1 MILFAVLVLAGYAVY
16 VMSPQERDRLWQAG
30 LKYVHHARNAAIDAR
45 ERPDPF
51 RDALHTRTS
60 LVLVMPAIIALNAIV
75 FLGMLFGSGA
85 FNDPATLVDWGAN
98 FGPRT
103 TNGEWSRLWLSFFVH
118 AGLLHLLVNVAGMAQ
133 VGILLERLLGPLTVA
148 VVYVSAGI
156 FASLE
161 NVSSHPIA
169 ISNGAA
175 GAIFGLYGL
184 LAATVL
190 WSFVQRAR
198 MPSIESPI
206 KGFDWRNLL
215 NRSEPMV
222 GLGRISEHRDEP
234 IETAE
239 PTESAE
245 TPESNPFVVPLA
257 TLKRL
262 APATAIFLLYSMAT
276 TGIGSPE
283 LSGLVAGFAFG
294 LVLASGVTV
303 AKPGFVRVGAAAAAT
318 VIVAGVSAFM
328 LRGLADVRPEV
339 ARVVAIEGRTTGAYQ
354 KGVEQFKLGA
364 LSAAALAKIIDQ
376 KITPELVD
384 AQARLKTLG
393 RVPPEHKPL
402 VDSAEEYLRLRDA
415 SWRHRAAALHKSNM
429 GGLRQ
434 ADKIERASLEA
445 FQRLAEY
452 GDSGGAK
459 IKN

>member
-16 VMSPQERDRLWQAG
+16 VMSPQERDRLLQAG
-30 LKYVHHARNAAIDAR
+30 LKYVHQARHAAIDAR

-51 RDALHTRTS
+51 RDALHARTS

-85 FNDPATLVDWGAN
+85 FSDPATLLGWGAN

-103 TNGEWSRLWLSFFVH
+103 TNGEWSRLWLSLFVH
-118 AGLLHLLVNVAGMAQ
+118 AGLLHLLVNIAGMAQ
-133 VGILLERLLGPLTVA
+133 VGILLERLLGPITVA
-148 VVYVSAGI
+148 IVYFSAGI

-169 ISNGAA
+169 VSGGAA

-184 LAATVL
+184 LGATVL

-198 MPSIESPI
+198 MPAIESPI

-215 NRSEPMV
+215 NRGEPMV
-222 GLGRISEHRDEP
+222 GLGRISEQLDEP
-234 IETAE
+234 VEVAE
-239 PTESAE
+239 PEAAE
-245 TPESNPFVVPLA
+245 AADTSPFVIPLA

-262 APATAIFLLYSMAT
+262 APATALFLLYSMAT
-276 TGIGSPE
+276 NGIGSPE

-339 ARVVAIEGRTTGAYQ
+339 ARVVAIEGRTTVAYQ

-364 LSAAALAKIIDQ
+364 LSAEALAKIIDQ

-393 RVPPEHKPL
+393 RVPAEHKPL

-415 SWRHRAAALHKSNM
+415 SWRQRAAALHKSNM
-429 GGLRQ
+429 GALRQ

-445 FQRLAEY
+445 FQRIADY
-452 GDSGGAK
+452 GDAGGAK
-459 IKN
+459 TKN

>member
-16 VMSPQERDRLWQAG
+16 VMSPQERERLLQAG
-30 LKYVHHARNAAIDAR
+30 QKYVQHARTAAIEAR

-51 RDALHTRTS
+51 RDALQARTS
-60 LVLVMPAIIALNAIV
+60 LVLVMPGIIALNVCV

-85 FNDPATLVDWGAN
+85 LNDPATLVGWGAN

-103 TNGEWSRLWLSFFVH
+103 TNGEWSRLWLSLFVH
-118 AGLLHLLVNVAGMAQ
+118 AGLLHLLVNIAGMAQ
-133 VGILLERLLGPLTVA
+133 VGILLERMLGPISVA
-148 VVYVSAGI
+148 VVYFSAGV

-169 ISNGAA
+169 ISAGAA

-198 MPSIESPI
+198 MPSIELPV

-215 NRSEPMV
+215 NRGEPMV

-234 IETAE
+234 VDVV
-239 PTESAE
+239 ES
-245 TPESNPFVVPLA
+245 PESLEAPEASPFVVPLA

-276 TGIGSPE
+276 NGIGSPE

-303 AKPGFVRVGAAAAAT
+303 AKPGVVRVGAAAAAT
-318 VIVAGVSAFM
+318 MIVAGVSAFM

-339 ARVVAIEGRTTGAYQ
+339 ARVVAIEGRTTVAYQ

-364 LSAAALAKIIDQ
+364 MSAEALAKIIDQ

-393 RVPPEHKPL
+393 RVPAEHKPIL
-402 VDSAEEYLRLRDA
+402 DSTEEYLRLRDA
-415 SWRHRAAALHKSNM
+415 SWRQRAAALHRSNM
-429 GGLRQ
+429 VGLRQ

-445 FQRLAEY
+445 FQRIAEY

-459 IKN
+459 TKN

>member
-16 VMSPQERDRLWQAG
+16 VMTPQERDRLFQAG
-30 LKYVHHARNAAIDAR
+30 LKYVQHARKAAVDAR

-51 RDALHTRTS
+51 RDALQARTP

-85 FNDPATLVDWGAN
+85 FSDPATLVGWGAN

-103 TNGEWSRLWLSFFVH
+103 TNGEWSRLWLSIFVH

-133 VGILLERLLGPLTVA
+133 VGILLERMLGPIAVA
-148 VVYVSAGI
+148 VVYFSAGI

-169 ISNGAA
+169 ISAGAA

-190 WSFVQRAR
+190 WSFLQRAR
-198 MPSIESPI
+198 MPTIESPI
-206 KGFDWRNLL
+206 KGFDLRSLL

-222 GLGRISEHRDEP
+222 GLRISEQRDEP
-234 IETAE
+234 VETVESTE
-239 PTESAE
+239 PTDDSD
-245 TPESNPFVVPLA
+245 TSPLA
-257 TLKRL
+257 IPLMTLKRL
-262 APATAIFLLYSMAT
+262 APAAAIFVLYSMAT
-276 TGIGSPE
+276 NGIGSPE

-303 AKPGFVRVGAAAAAT
+303 DKPGFVRLGAAAALT
-318 VIVAGVSAFM
+318 VIIAGVAAFF

-339 ARVVAIEGRTTGAYQ
+339 ARVVAIEGRTTGTYQ

-364 LSAAALAKIIDQ
+364 MSAEALAKVIDQ
-376 KITPELVD
+376 KITPELTD
-384 AQARLKTLG
+384 ARARLKNLG

-415 SWRHRAAALHKSNM
+415 SWRQRAAALHKSNM

-445 FQRLAEY
+445 FQRIAEY
-452 GDSGGAK
+452 GEGGAK
-459 IKN
+459 TKN